1 MAKKASDRV
10 RYYENQ
16 GGSTIGT
23 VSRTIIQQD
32 GLYFK
37 DLDGSGEYK
46 PFDDW
51 RLPAEERA
59 QAYVNVLTVKEG
71 RENDEA
77 ILALAKALQS
87 EEVRSFIDE
96 KYSGGVVA
104 LF

>member
-1 MAKKASDRV
+1 MEAAT
-10 RYYENQ
+10 
-16 GGSTIGT
+16 GAA
-23 VSRTIIQQD
+23 
-32 GLYFK
+32 
-37 DLDGSGEYK
+37 
-46 PFDDW
+46 
-51 RLPAEERA
+51 AE
-59 QAYVNVLTVKEG
+59 AYVNVLAVKEG